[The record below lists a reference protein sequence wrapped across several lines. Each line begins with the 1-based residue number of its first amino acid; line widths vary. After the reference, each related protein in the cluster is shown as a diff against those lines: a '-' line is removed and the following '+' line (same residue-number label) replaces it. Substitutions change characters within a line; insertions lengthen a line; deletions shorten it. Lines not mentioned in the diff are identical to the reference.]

1 MLYVQGG
8 NPNQRKLSQQLFN
21 FCCEDLLL
29 NTKKTIIDL
38 NIHSVEGAMAWTD
51 YEGDGKFFIEI
62 EVSLTEGQFII
73 TFCHE
78 MIHVCQFLAGVEVSE
93 VAAYQREQDLSDRFK
108 QSLRSLQN

>member
-8 NPNQRKLSQQLFN
+8 NQNQKSLSQQLFN
-21 FCCEDLLL
+21 FCCEDLLK
-29 NTKKTIIDL
+29 NTKNPIIDL
-38 NIHSVEGAMAWTD
+38 NIHSVEDAMAWTD

-62 EVSLTEGQFII
+62 ESNLTERQFII

-93 VAAYQREQDLSDRFK
+93 VAAYQREQDLADRFK
-108 QSLRSLQN
+108 QSLRPLKI